1 MKVWEVNAGIKVAAM
16 TANKAVLQANAAFRR
31 GEVHEFTVKNP
42 ETGIKQVID
51 VNTIDILKNGGLDAT
66 ITPKQR
72 KEMLVKEL
80 IRTAKAWAADPISQ
94 HAALMEVIAA
104 LQLQE

>member
-1 MKVWEVNAGIKVAAM
+1 MKVWFVDAGLKVAAM

-31 GEVHEFTVKNP
+31 GEVHEFVVRD
-42 ETGIKQVID
+42 ERGGEQVID
-51 VNTIDILKNGGLDAT
+51 VNTINLMENGGLDAT